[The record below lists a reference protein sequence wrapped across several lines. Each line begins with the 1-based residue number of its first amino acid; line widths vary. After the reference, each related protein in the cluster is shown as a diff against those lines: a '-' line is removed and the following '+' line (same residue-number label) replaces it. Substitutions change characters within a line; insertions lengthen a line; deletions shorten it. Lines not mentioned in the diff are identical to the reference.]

1 MKYLVWLLDILYY
14 LLISFVVIIG
24 FLYGA
29 LFSTFIAASM
39 AQGFILLLISMFG
52 VDLWESWMLWHTFR
66 LVSLDLM
73 VIAVVCVVV
82 MLLCRVLRSKL
93 LDKCVGKE

>member
-1 MKYLVWLLDILYY
+1 MKYLVWLLDILYG

-29 LFSTFIAASM
+29 LFSAFIAASM
-39 AQGFILLLISMFG
+39 AQGFILILVSMFG
-52 VDLWESWMLWHTFR
+52 VDLWESWMLVHIFD

-73 VIAVVCVVV
+73 VIAVVCMTVS
-82 MLLCRVLRSKL
+82 LLCRFISKS
-93 LDKCVGKE
+93 VGKE